1 MHVFHCAYMQ
11 GELYAH
17 LCECAY
23 LFLCCMV
30 CFDSV
35 LSLVQHFVTSVLK
48 VLTVD
53 LPVALIYSYS
63 IKEHACYSSC
73 LFYL

>member
-1 MHVFHCAYMQ
+1 MFILMLHGM
-11 GELYAH
+11 
-17 LCECAY
+17 
-23 LFLCCMV
+23 
-30 CFDSV
+30 FDSV
-35 LSLVQHFVTSVLK
+35 LSLSLVQHFVTSVLK

-73 LFYL
+73 LFYLELVAHIVVISFMTI